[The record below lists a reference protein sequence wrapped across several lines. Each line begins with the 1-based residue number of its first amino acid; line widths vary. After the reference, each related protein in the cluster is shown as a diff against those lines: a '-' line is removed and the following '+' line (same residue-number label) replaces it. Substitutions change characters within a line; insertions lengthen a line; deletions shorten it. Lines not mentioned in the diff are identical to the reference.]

1 VLLYEDTTVV
11 TGKIAVSMSIK
22 IDAVMRMELW
32 SSELRWA
39 DAEMTRTNSDK
50 RATIAVNPYSLI
62 P

>member
-1 VLLYEDTTVV
+1 MYEDTTVV

-22 IDAVMRMELW
+22 IDDVMRMELW

-39 DAEMTRTNSDK
+39 DAKMTRTNSDK

>member
-1 VLLYEDTTVV
+1 MYEDSTVV
-11 TGKIAVSMSIK
+11 TGKIEVSMSSK
-22 IDAVMRMELW
+22 IHAVMRMELW

-50 RATIAVNPYSLI
+50 RAIIAVNPYSLM